1 MSLMERLERQKKTTT
16 PAAPAASAPGGRG
29 ERYSAPAPA
38 TEEYTEL
45 KQLVHTEVI
54 DLINRES
61 GGPGED
67 DPGRKAYIRSVIES
81 VINLRGGDIP
91 RSDRNR
97 LITELYNDIVGL
109 GPLEAL
115 LADPEISEIMV
126 NGPSH
131 VYVESHGK
139 IRLTNVKFRDDTH
152 VMNVI
157 NRIVASVGRR
167 IDESS
172 PMVDARLADGSRV
185 NAIIPP
191 CSLSGPTITTRKFS
205 ATPLTVSDLIRFG
218 SLSPQMV
225 TFLEACVKARLNI
238 VVSGGT
244 GSGKTTLLS
253 VLSAYIP
260 EDERIVTIEDAAEL
274 QLRQEHVITLE
285 SKPANVEGTG
295 AVTIRDLVRNALRMR
310 PDRIVVGEVRSGE
323 TLDMLQAMNTGHDGS
338 LTTAHA
344 NSPRDL
350 MSRLETMVLMSG
362 FDMPIK
368 AIREQIA
375 SALDVVV
382 QQSRLRDG
390 SRKIV
395 SISEVVGMEGDTITL
410 QDIFVYRPT
419 GFGPDG
425 SGGSFVPT
433 GIRPNFA
440 EKMAD
445 NGVPI
450 RDEWFHA

>member
-1 MSLMERLERQKKTTT
+1 MSLMERLEKQKNLQNAPESGGHGPSAGKT
-16 PAAPAASAPGGRG
+16 APLPPDDDRA
-29 ERYSAPAPA
+29 
-38 TEEYTEL
+38 EL
-45 KQLVHTEVI
+45 KNQVHAEVI
-54 DLINRES
+54 DLINRDS
-61 GGPGED
+61 DRGHGDGQD
-67 DPGRKAYIRSVIES
+67 KDAFIRSAIES
-81 VINLRGGDIP
+81 VLNIRAADIP
-91 RSDRNR
+91 RMECSRIAD
-97 LITELYNDIVGL
+97 ELFSDIVGL
-109 GPLEAL
+109 GPIDPL
-115 LADPEISEIMV
+115 LADPDISEIMV
-126 NGPSH
+126 NGPDL
-131 VYVESHGK
+131 VYVEMKGK
-139 IRLTNVKFRDDTH
+139 LQKTNVKFRDSAH

-157 NRIVASVGRR
+157 NRIVTSVGRR

-172 PMVDARLADGSRV
+172 PMVDARLEDGSRV

-191 CSLSGPTITTRKFS
+191 CALTGPTITIRKFS
-205 ATPLTVSDLIRFG
+205 KNPLTVADLIRFG
-218 SLSPQMV
+218 SVSPKMV
-225 TFLEACVKARLNI
+225 SFLEACVKARLNI

-253 VLSAYIP
+253 VLSDYIP
-260 EDERIVTIEDAAEL
+260 ENERIVTIEDAAEL

-285 SKPANVEGTG
+285 SKPANVEGSG

-310 PDRIVVGEVRSGE
+310 PDRIVVGECRAGE
-323 TLDMLQAMNTGHDGS
+323 ALDMLQAMNTGHDGS

-350 MSRLETMVLMSG
+350 MSRLETMVLMAG
-362 FDMPIK
+362 FEMPIK

-410 QDIFVYRPT
+410 QDIFVYRSS

-425 SGGSFVPT
+425 ARGAFVPT
-433 GIRPNFA
+433 GVRPNFA

-445 NGVPI
+445 NGVPV
-450 RDEWFHA
+450 RDEWFQI

>member
-1 MSLMERLERQKKTTT
+1 MSLMERLERQKKTTMPVQHASVPGRSAERYT
-16 PAAPAASAPGGRG
+16 SAPPV
-29 ERYSAPAPA
+29 S
-38 TEEYTEL
+38 EEYDEL
-45 KQLVHTEVI
+45 KQQIHTEVI
-54 DLINRES
+54 DLVNRES
-61 GGPGED
+61 GNLHND
-67 DPGRKAYIRSVIES
+67 DPQKKEYIRSVIES
-81 VINLRGGDIP
+81 VTNLRGSSIP
-91 RSDRNR
+91 RSERSK

-109 GPLEAL
+109 GPLESL
-115 LADPEISEIMV
+115 LENPEISEIMV
-126 NGPSH
+126 NGPDR
-131 VYVESHGK
+131 VYVETRGK
-139 IRLTNVKFRDDTH
+139 IRLTNVKFRDDVH

-191 CSLSGPTITTRKFS
+191 CALSGPTITIRKFS
-205 ATPLTVSDLIRFG
+205 STPLTVADLIRFG
-218 SLSPQMV
+218 SVSPQMV

-285 SKPANVEGTG
+285 SKPPNVEGTG

-390 SRKIV
+390 SRKII

-425 SGGSFVPT
+425 TAGSFIST
-433 GIRPNFA
+433 GIRPGFV
-440 EKMAD
+440 EKMAN
-445 NGVPI
+445 NGVAV
-450 RDEWFHA
+450 RDEWFHS

>member
-1 MSLMERLERQKKTTT
+1 MSLMERLERQKNMHQ
-16 PAAPAASAPGGRG
+16 AAPAEAGHGASKHAAGLAAPTDD
-29 ERYSAPAPA
+29 YA
-38 TEEYTEL
+38 EL
-45 KQLVHTEVI
+45 KIRVHREVI
-54 DLINRES
+54 DLINRDAKQLQ
-61 GGPGED
+61 ED
-67 DPGRKAYIRSVIES
+67 DEKKGEFIRSAIES
-81 VINLRGGDIP
+81 VLNIQGSDVP
-91 RSDRNR
+91 RAERNR
-97 LITELYNDIVGL
+97 LATELYNDIVGL
-109 GPLEAL
+109 GPLEPL
-115 LADPEISEIMV
+115 LADPDISEIMV
-126 NGPSH
+126 NGANL
-131 VYVESHGK
+131 VYVEIKGK
-139 IRLTNVKFRDDTH
+139 IQKTNVAFRDEAH

-157 NRIVASVGRR
+157 NRIVTSVGRR

-185 NAIIPP
+185 NVIIPP
-191 CSLSGPTITTRKFS
+191 CALTGPTITIRKFS
-205 ATPLTVSDLIRFG
+205 KNPLTVADLIRFQ
-218 SLSPQMV
+218 SVSPQMMA
-225 TFLEACVKARLNI
+225 FLEACVKARLNI

-253 VLSAYIP
+253 VLSDYIP
-260 EDERIVTIEDAAEL
+260 ENERIVTIEDAAEL

-338 LTTAHA
+338 LTTVHA

-350 MSRLETMVLMSG
+350 MSRLETMVLMAG

-368 AIREQIA
+368 AIREQIS

-390 SRKIV
+390 SRKII

-425 SGGSFVPT
+425 TRGAFIPT

-445 NGVPI
+445 NGISVH
-450 RDEWFHA
+450 DEWFQP

>member
-1 MSLMERLERQKKTTT
+1 MSLMERLERQKKTNTT
-16 PAAPAASAPGGRG
+16 APHAPVSGRTP
-29 ERYSAPAPA
+29 ERYAAAAPA
-38 TEEYTEL
+38 TEEYAEL
-45 KQLVHTEVI
+45 KQQVHTEVI
-54 DLINRES
+54 DLVNRES
-61 GGPGED
+61 GSHQTGDAE
-67 DPGRKAYIRSVIES
+67 KKEYIRSVIES
-81 VINLRGGDIP
+81 VVNLRGSNIP
-91 RSDRNR
+91 RAERSR

-115 LADPEISEIMV
+115 LANPEISEIMV
-126 NGPSH
+126 NGPDR
-131 VYVESHGK
+131 VYVETHGK
-139 IRLTNVKFRDDTH
+139 IHLTNVTFRDDAH

-191 CSLSGPTITTRKFS
+191 CALSGPTITIRKFS
-205 ATPLTVSDLIRFG
+205 ATPLTVADLIRFG
-218 SLSPQMV
+218 SVSPQMV

-253 VLSAYIP
+253 VLSDYIP
-260 EDERIVTIEDAAEL
+260 ADERIVTIEDAAEL

-285 SKPANVEGTG
+285 SKPPNVEGTG

-410 QDIFVYRPT
+410 QDIFVYRPA

-425 SGGSFVPT
+425 TAGSFIPT
-433 GIRPNFA
+433 GIRPGFV

-445 NGVPI
+445 HGVVV
-450 RDEWFHA
+450 RDEWFHP

>member
-1 MSLMERLERQKKTTT
+1 MSLMERLERQKNTNA
-16 PAAPAASAPGGRG
+16 PAVGAPAAGRSA
-29 ERYSAPAPA
+29 ERHISA
-38 TEEYTEL
+38 TSHSEEHSDL
-45 KQLVHTEVI
+45 KQQIHAEVI
-54 DLINRES
+54 DLLNRES
-61 GGPGED
+61 AHFRND
-67 DPGRKAYIRSVIES
+67 DPEKKDYIRSVLES
-81 VINLRGGDIP
+81 VTNLRGSNIP
-91 RSDRNR
+91 RSERGR

-115 LADPEISEIMV
+115 LENPDISEIMV
-126 NGPSH
+126 NGPDR
-131 VYVESHGK
+131 VYVESRGK
-139 IRLTNVKFRDDTH
+139 IHLTNVTFRDDAH
-152 VMNVI
+152 VMNII

-191 CSLSGPTITTRKFS
+191 CALSGPTITIRKFS
-205 ATPLTVSDLIRFG
+205 ATPLTVADLIRFG
-218 SLSPQMV
+218 SVSPQMV

-285 SKPANVEGTG
+285 SKPPNVEGTG

-338 LTTAHA
+338 LTAAHA

-362 FDMPIK
+362 FDMPIR

-410 QDIFVYRPT
+410 QDLFVYRPT

-425 SGGSFVPT
+425 TSGGFVST
-433 GIRPNFA
+433 GIRPGFL

-445 NGVPI
+445 NGIAV
-450 RDEWFHA
+450 RDEWFHI